1 MPTNSWM
8 LILAISGSLRGASS
22 NTELLKTVTR
32 AMPTSAEMRLFEGLG
47 NLPAF
52 NPDIEPA
59 PESVSAF
66 RTLIAAADAVA
77 ISTPEYAHGVPGV
90 LKNALDWLVG
100 SGELYRK
107 PVVLLHRSDRGEY
120 AQASLR
126 EILTIMGAEIVF
138 DAVIK
143 IPQPNEAAA
152 DSSEAPRSIDLDT
165 AVAALIRQVAER
177 PSSLE

>member
-107 PVVLLHRSDRGEY
+107 PVVLLHRS
-120 AQASLR
+120 SN
-126 EILTIMGAEIVF
+126 T
-138 DAVIK
+138 
-143 IPQPNEAAA
+143 
-152 DSSEAPRSIDLDT
+152 
-165 AVAALIRQVAER
+165 
-177 PSSLE
+177 